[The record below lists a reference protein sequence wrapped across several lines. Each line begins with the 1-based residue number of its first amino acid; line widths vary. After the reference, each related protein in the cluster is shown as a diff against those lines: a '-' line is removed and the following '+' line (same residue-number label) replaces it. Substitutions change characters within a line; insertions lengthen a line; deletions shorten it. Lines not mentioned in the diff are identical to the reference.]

1 MTQII
6 ALANEKG
13 GVAKTTTAASLGGA
27 LVEGGQEVLLVDL
40 DPQASLTLALGI
52 PPHKVSHSVVDLLLS
67 ANTPLSV
74 SVETSLAGLDIIPS
88 NSEMTLAERFLPIR
102 ENYKHILR
110 NSLRQATM
118 YDTILIDC
126 PPSMGAVTQ
135 NALVAADLV
144 IIPTQPE
151 YLSAYALRNMLP
163 IIKNIRENE
172 NADLKYRI
180 LITMLD
186 IRLNSH
192 NYIAKQL
199 RSKLGNIVFKTNIQV
214 DSKLRECTIEGLPIT
229 HFTPQS
235 RGAKQYRALAQ
246 ELSSNANTR

>member
-27 LVEGGQEVLLVDL
+27 LVEQGQEVLLVDL
-40 DPQASLTLALGI
+40 DPQASLTLSMNI
-52 PPHKVSHSVVDLLLS
+52 NPSNVHHSVADLLLS
-67 ANTPLSV
+67 SNTPLSV
-74 SVETSLAGLDIIPS
+74 SRETALAGLDIIPS

-110 NSLRQATM
+110 QSLRQATM
-118 YDTILIDC
+118 YDTILLDC
-126 PPSMGAVTQ
+126 PPAMGAVVQ
-135 NALVAADLV
+135 NALVAANLI

-151 YLSAYALRNMLP
+151 YLSAYALRNMLAT
-163 IIKNIRENE
+163 IQDIRKNE
-172 NADLKYRI
+172 NAGLQYRV

-192 NYIAKQL
+192 NNIARQL
-199 RSKLGNIVFKTNIQV
+199 QSKLGNRVFRTTIQI
-214 DSKLRECTIEGLPIT
+214 DSKLRECAIDGLPIT

-246 ELSSNANTR
+246 ELNLNVNTR